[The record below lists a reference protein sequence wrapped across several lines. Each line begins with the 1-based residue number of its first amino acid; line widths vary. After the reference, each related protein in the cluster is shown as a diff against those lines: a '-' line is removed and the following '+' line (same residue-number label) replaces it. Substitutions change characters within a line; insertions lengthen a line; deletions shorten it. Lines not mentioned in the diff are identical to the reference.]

1 MTTPSGRRTNA
12 MTVDVEDY
20 FQVSAFESVIREQ
33 DWGRYPARVERNTRE
48 ILELFDRHGVKA
60 TFFTLAWVAQRY
72 PGLVRDIV
80 AAGHELASHG
90 MKHVR
95 IIHQTPADFSE
106 DVRCA
111 RQILEDV
118 GAVAVLGYRAASY
131 SVSKQTPWVHE
142 LLAEAGY
149 RYSSS
154 VYPGKHDLYGIP
166 DAPRFAYRADGGIL
180 EVPITTIELFGR
192 RFPCGGGGFF
202 RLYPYLFS
210 RKALAAINEREHEPA
225 VFYFHPWEIDPEQ
238 PRIRQAGAR
247 ARFRH
252 YLNLSRTRPR
262 LEALLREF
270 AWGRMDQVFL

>member
-1 MTTPSGRRTNA
+1 MTSSTVINA

-20 FQVSAFESVIREQ
+20 FQVSAFESVIRED
-33 DWGRYPARVERNTRE
+33 DWTRYPARVEYNTRA
-48 ILELFDRHGVKA
+48 ILALFEQHGIKA

-95 IIHQTPADFSE
+95 IIHQTPEEFGE
-106 DVRCA
+106 DVR
-111 RQILEDV
+111 RSRTILEDTAGV
-118 GAVAVLGYRAASY
+118 EICGYRAASY
-131 SVSKQTPWVHE
+131 SVSEQTPWVHD

-166 DAPRFAYRADGGIL
+166 GAPRFAYRAGAAGLL

-202 RLYPYLFS
+202 RLYPYRVS
-210 RKALAAINEREHEPA
+210 RAALTRINRDERQSA

-238 PRIRQAGAR
+238 PRIREAGAR

-262 LEALLREF
+262 LEALLRDF